1 MVGRQKLNG
10 VAQALDLPGLVVGR
24 PAGFQQYGGGGPV
37 GEEWKQLGAGQAL
50 SQTDA
55 AGFLGDG
62 DFETDFARS
71 MAMVVCFSTD
81 SSFKKSGY
89 DSKPRWLPDAVVV
102 GGGVHLITA
111 ALRLR
116 SG

>member
-62 DFETDFARS
+62 DFENGLCQVDGDGR
-71 MAMVVCFSTD
+71 MLLHGLLLQ
-81 SSFKKSGY
+81 KE
-89 DSKPRWLPDAVVV
+89 WL
-102 GGGVHLITA
+102 
-111 ALRLR
+111 
-116 SG
+116 